1 MAVDVAN
8 DGRYV
13 FYLNFRTIGDGTN
26 FAKSEQN
33 FSFSQLIDDA
43 SKYLVSVE
51 RFRIP
56 LGSIPMLDAICPAIT
71 FNPKGGQPLRTMDMD
86 EIFSMGDFINEMNT
100 DVDLGFSL
108 TASGRGRLD
117 FDFTDYS
124 LQLNPILAQ
133 ILDMDEIIGLTLAG
147 IDEIIGASPM
157 FDRLDQLFK
166 IQIEAGSGLSAIQQ
180 EIIDTNVFQNLLTDF
195 LVPSNFSIST
205 QNTPGAAPAGTYNIT
220 YPTREDL
227 EFNSAANRRYIMFR
241 TQTPIQ
247 NVSLEVT
254 AIYRDGTRNQI
265 KLLPRS
271 VLEIKLGF
279 WRK

>member
-1 MAVDVAN
+1 MAVDIA
-8 DGRYV
+8 DSGRYV
-13 FYLNFRTIGDGTN
+13 FYLNFRTLGDGTN
-26 FAKSEQN
+26 FATSEQN

-43 SKYLVSVE
+43 SKYVLSVE

-56 LGSIPMLDAICPAIT
+56 LGTIPMLPAIAPAVI
-71 FNPKGGQPLRTMDMD
+71 FNPKGGEDLRTMDTE

-100 DVDLGFSL
+100 DAALVFSL
-108 TASGRGRLD
+108 TASGRARLD
-117 FDFTDYS
+117 FDFTDFS
-124 LQLNPILAQ
+124 LQLDPTIAA
-133 ILDMDEIIGLTLAG
+133 ILDMDQVIGLTLDG
-147 IDEIIGASPM
+147 QRTVIGASPM

-195 LVPSNFSIST
+195 LIPSTFSIST
-205 QNTPGAAPAGTYNIT
+205 QNTPGGAPSGTYNIT
-220 YPTREDL
+220 YPTREDI

-254 AIYRDGTRNQI
+254 AVFRDGTRNRI
-265 KLLPRS
+265 RLPNRS
-271 VLEIKLGF
+271 VLEIKLAF